1 MIFAFKIH
9 LVNSTTKNE
18 MISRV
23 IFTKRALFK
32 RFKQTSINYIFFVA
46 CKAKLNEH
54 VFMVM
59 LYMPK
64 NDSTSVHPVIYVH
77 CTVYC
82 TYRDD
87 EGKLKLF

>member
-1 MIFAFKIH
+1 
-9 LVNSTTKNE
+9 

-23 IFTKRALFK
+23 ILTKRALFK

-77 CTVYC
+77 CTVYFVH
-82 TYRDD
+82 TAGRRRKIKTLLADTQ
-87 EGKLKLF
+87 